1 MLSTRV
7 RVPAVAVAAAVL
19 LSPAPAALAAAGS
32 GPSPKGPSIAVGV
45 SGCAI
50 PSERDLAVTATVH
63 AVGVERGV
71 SATVMLAAFEAG
83 WVESRM
89 NNLQCGDSDSVGVFQ
104 QRPSQGWG
112 TVAELTDVAYAA
124 GAFFDEA
131 ERVEGDLAGSTPGQL
146 AQAVQRSAYPDR
158 YDEAEAVALELLAE
172 VD

>member
-1 MLSTRV
+1 MLRTRLL
-7 RVPAVAVAAAVL
+7 VPVVAAAL
-19 LSPAPAALAAAGS
+19 LVPAPAALAVDRS
-32 GPSPKGPSIAVGV
+32 GPSAGGPSVAAGA
-45 SGCAI
+45 SGCAV
-50 PSERDLAVTATVH
+50 PQGRALDVTRTVH
-63 AVGVERGV
+63 QVGVARGV
-71 SATVMLAAFEAG
+71 SEKVMLAGFEAG

-89 NNLQCGDSDSVGVFQ
+89 NSLDCGDSDSVGVFQ